1 MNENDRENIMERA
14 FPGAPSV
21 WTVIVTPGLL
31 TGALPKD
38 VVPRQALAA

>member
-1 MNENDRENIMERA
+1 
-14 FPGAPSV
+14 
-21 WTVIVTPGLL
+21 VIVTPGLL